1 MDSLTQIVLGASV
14 TEACLGKKIG
24 NKAVLW
30 GAIAGTIPDLDV
42 LSSHFVD
49 NIRALEIHRGFSHSI
64 IFSILG
70 SIALGWGLSKLY
82 IKQAVSLKEWI
93 FAMFLAMF
101 THTLIDALTTW
112 GTQIFWP
119 FDTRIAIKSVFV
131 IDPLYTLPFM
141 IFLIIS
147 MFKRKDDDKRRK
159 YNKLGLMISS
169 GYLVFGLFM
178 KTFINQQFTSSLERQ
193 GIQYEAIETR
203 PTPLNTIMWSANI
216 KTKNGFITGDY
227 SIFDTQPEIEFSDEL
242 KKQDYLIES
251 FKEENK
257 IQILK
262 RMTKGWYVI
271 EQQGDKLIFNDL
283 RFGRIGMS
291 DKNAQFAFSYE
302 LFYDENGVFQAMERP
317 KSMDSGKE
325 AFKDLFDRIG
335 GN

>member
-1 MDSLTQIVLGASV
+1 
-14 TEACLGKKIG
+14 
-24 NKAVLW
+24 
-30 GAIAGTIPDLDV
+30 
-42 LSSHFVD
+42 
-49 NIRALEIHRGFSHSI
+49 
-64 IFSILG
+64 
-70 SIALGWGLSKLY
+70 
-82 IKQAVSLKEWI
+82 
-93 FAMFLAMF
+93 MFLAMF